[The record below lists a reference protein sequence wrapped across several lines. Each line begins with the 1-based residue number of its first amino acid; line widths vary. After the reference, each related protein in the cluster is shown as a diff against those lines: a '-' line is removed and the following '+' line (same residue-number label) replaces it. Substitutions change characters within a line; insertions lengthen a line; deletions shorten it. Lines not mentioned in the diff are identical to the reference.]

1 MDIKRYVLRALVA
14 TSASI
19 GLIGLVSQAYARHG
33 ELPNRIAEP
42 APYNLE
48 EAGYF
53 GGFTGHAPPFE
64 SDWNNVNNPGQC
76 SGCHDRIFSEWNG
89 SMMANAW
96 RDPAWQAV
104 FLLTAR
110 ATATDGCGDVLENL
124 NAQGRA
130 IDGTEAYACNDL
142 NPFALNG
149 TSSRFKTGPDT
160 TVTTTGSGSLFDD
173 FCSRCHMPS
182 NYVDAVPLA
191 GVSIDDLGDGTN
203 FEHAAVIPNFDPTSS
218 NGTDRAFATV
228 VNSAQ
233 SLYRNTDSGKRGI
246 FCAVCHTNAESKR
259 TPYST
264 YVKSG
269 VEYIPAQ
276 GSGSRASILGG
287 QGNVGDIAD
296 TNSPNLGYGIGAG
309 AFRLSPN
316 AINRPARFGP
326 IWNGAVGGT
335 DAYISDVF
343 DTTIANQD
351 RFAGGSHHNGH
362 EGYYHVKFERSEFC
376 GACHDVTNPV
386 TILNPFDKWV
396 GGFPIERTYTEW
408 SNSRYA
414 DRIDPAT
421 GRTQANFDPAFK
433 RDCQTCHMQQDFGQP
448 GTTQTLYNNGSSI
461 APLRGVV
468 GFRGPVRDALYTHHF
483 VGGNAYVTNLLG
495 ATVATDS
502 SGGGGGGHG
511 GGGHGGGGHGGGHGG
526 SSGAV
531 QPYPV
536 LSSASFTSAS
546 SGSKFHYAYY
556 SSTGSGTPT
565 HHSRMAW
572 DRLRNAVSLD
582 LSAPTTASAGQTV
595 GISALTV
602 TNDGS
607 GHNFPSGFPEGR
619 ISWVAVRAFDTATG
633 AELDIHDS
641 VWNRTSTGVGYF
653 TTEEMVDPNFPGC
666 NWRLV
671 PGTPDPYAHQM
682 KALATL
688 GDGCPTLALAYATAV
703 NLVTNSDGVPIDSN
717 GVPID
722 KNNPRGIPQYV
733 DVDGDGD
740 LFDDSFLIDT
750 RLSPLPMP
758 AAVADLSDRYS
769 VVIPADAVG
778 PIAVTAAV
786 YYQSLEAIVAKEFLG
801 NLANTDLD
809 QESAAYLADP
819 ANAPLP
825 ILEPCVLKGP
835 CDDNRTPSVE
845 PAVVEGAPPVPVEV
859 KSWVINLTTDNVAP
873 SVTSVY
879 PANGASN
886 VYSNFVAKVTFN
898 EPVTGIN
905 NGTFTL
911 VDSNGLAVPAFVDQI
926 GDGTWGL
933 FAHDIFL
940 RTGSTYTAR
949 LAAGICDFSNNC
961 SSAPVSWSFQT
972 ATSVTGGAGDTSV
985 PLGFATGQSAVLAST
1000 SSSATST
1007 VATTTTTTS
1016 GGGRHGRR

>member
-1 MDIKRYVLRALVA
+1 MDVKTHWLRALVVSGA
-14 TSASI
+14 I
-19 GLIGLVSQAYARHG
+19 IGLVGFISQAQARHG

-42 APYNLE
+42 APYNLQ
-48 EAGYF
+48 EAGFF

-64 SDWNNVNNPGQC
+64 NDWNTVNNPGQC

-124 NAQGRA
+124 NAQGQA
-130 IDGTEAYACNDL
+130 LDGTEAYACNDL
-142 NPFALNG
+142 NPFAIDG
-149 TSSRFKTGPDT
+149 TSSRFNLGGGATS
-160 TVTTTGSGSLFDD
+160 TTTESGSLFDD
-173 FCSRCHMPS
+173 FCSRCHMPT

-191 GVSIDDLGDGTN
+191 GVNIDDLGDGSN
-203 FEHAAVIPNFDPTSS
+203 FEHAAVIPNYDPTSS
-218 NGTDRAFATV
+218 NGTNRAYATV
-228 VNSAQ
+228 IDSAQ
-233 SLYRNTDSGKRGI
+233 SLYRNTQSGKRGI

-264 YVKSG
+264 YVQSG
-269 VEYIPAQ
+269 VEYIPSQ
-276 GSGSRASILGG
+276 GSGSRSSILGNA
-287 QGNVGDIAD
+287 GNVGSIPDA
-296 TNSPNLGYGIGAG
+296 NSPNLGYGIGAG
-309 AFRLSPN
+309 AWRLSPN

-326 IWNGAVGGT
+326 IWNGAVGGV
-335 DAYISDVF
+335 DPYISDVF

-351 RFAGGSHHNGH
+351 RFAGGGGHGGRRGGGGGGGHHGGH

-386 TILNPFDKWV
+386 TILNPLDKWV

-448 GTTQTLYNNGSSI
+448 GTTQTLYSNGRSI

-495 ATVATDS
+495 ATVDT
-502 SGGGGGGHG
+502 GGGGRHG
-511 GGGHGGGGHGGGHGG
+511 GGG

-546 SGSKFHYAYY
+546 SGSKFHWAYY
-556 SSTGSGTPT
+556 NSTGTGTPT

-572 DRLRNAVSLD
+572 DRLRNSVSLD
-582 LSAPTTASAGQTV
+582 LSAAVTANAGDTV
-595 GISALTV
+595 GISTLTV

-607 GHNFPSGFPEGR
+607 GHNFPTGFPEGR

-641 VWNRTSTGVGYF
+641 VWDRTSTGVGYF

-666 NWRLV
+666 DWSVRA
-671 PGTPDPYAHQM
+671 GSPDPYARIM
-682 KALATL
+682 RAVATL

-703 NLVTNSDGVPIDSN
+703 NIVTNDDGVPIDAS
-717 GVPID
+717 GVAID
-722 KNNPRGIPQYV
+722 RNNPRGIPQYV

-750 RLSPLPMP
+750 RLSPLPLA

-769 VVIPADAVG
+769 VIIPANAVG
-778 PIAVTAAV
+778 PIAVTAAM
-786 YYQSLEAIVAKEFLG
+786 YYQSLEAIIAEEFLG

-825 ILEPCVLKGP
+825 VLEPCVLKGL
-835 CDDNRTPSVE
+835 CDGGRTPSTE
-845 PAVVEGAPPVPVEV
+845 PAVVEGAPPVPMEV
-859 KSWVINLTTDNVAP
+859 KSWVINLAADNVAP
-873 SVTSVY
+873 SVTETY
-879 PANGASN
+879 PANGASS

-898 EPVTGIN
+898 EPVTGVDN
-905 NGTFTL
+905 RTFTL
-911 VDSNGLAVPAFVDQI
+911 VDSRGLAVPAFVDQI
-926 GDGTWGL
+926 GDGTWAL

-961 SSAPVSWSFQT
+961 SNAAVSWSFQT
-972 ATSVTGGAGDTSV
+972 ATSLTNGRGDTSV
-985 PLGFATGQSAVLAST
+985 PLGFATGQSAALAST
-1000 SSSATST
+1000 SAPATTTT
-1007 VATTTTTTS
+1007 VATTTTS
-1016 GGGRHGRR
+1016 RSRHGRRR